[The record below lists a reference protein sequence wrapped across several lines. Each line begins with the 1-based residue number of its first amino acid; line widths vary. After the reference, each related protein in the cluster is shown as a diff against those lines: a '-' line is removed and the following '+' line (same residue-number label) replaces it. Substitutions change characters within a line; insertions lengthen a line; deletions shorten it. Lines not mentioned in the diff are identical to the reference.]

1 MFLSILRQFVVLIL
15 GLAVFLNANAD
26 DSFFDDDIVFDES
39 DGELDEWSDDSD
51 IFGEETS
58 IKEKRLS
65 WLDLGVTQKWGFN
78 PASDYSTTKERTEI
92 TLGTSGSV
100 SDSGYGEVELK
111 ATKFWP
117 SDSNYSTEKS
127 DLEVEKA
134 FLQFSFDDWSTKIGK
149 YTIGWGEL
157 EGGALDVVNPSGG
170 LTDPSMIPQWFM
182 SATRYFDTSDL
193 SFFYNS
199 NPEISKSKL
208 LVLKNDTY
216 DEFGVRYG
224 MSSEGSDMAF
234 YLGELIP
241 NDALIN
247 LTDGLVYATPYQLIG
262 FGMNKAFNE
271 YLLKFD
277 IAYKNNIQQNRTG
290 KFIKVD
296 RLDWDLAFDI
306 QNDDRQWLISINSQY
321 LLDFADDY
329 LTPTVLGGAVNTKR
343 NNMNYMA
350 SVSDKFGDSD
360 WTWGLSNVIAS
371 NNDLSLSSATLD
383 WDINDQW
390 QASFSGTYI
399 DAKDNRA
406 FAVLDDYQRV
416 NLEIKYQY

>member
-1 MFLSILRQFVVLIL
+1 MFFSILRQFVVLIL
-15 GLAVFLNANAD
+15 GLAVFLNAYAD

-51 IFGEETS
+51 IFGEENT
-58 IKEKRLS
+58 IEEKGLS

-78 PASDYSTTKERTEI
+78 PASDYSTTEERTEI

-100 SDSGYGEVELK
+100 SDSGYGEVELE
-111 ATKFWP
+111 ATKYWP
-117 SDSNYSTEKS
+117 SDSNYSTEKT

-234 YLGELIP
+234 YLGELVP

-247 LTDGLVYATPYQLIG
+247 LTDGLVYATPYHLIG

-329 LTPTVLGGAVNTKR
+329 LTPTALGGAVNAKR

>member
-277 IAYKNNIQQNRTG
+277 IAYKNNIQQNQSG

-329 LTPTVLGGAVNTKR
+329 LTPTALGGAVKAKR

>member
-1 MFLSILRQFVVLIL
+1 MFFSILRQFVVLIL
-15 GLAVFLNANAD
+15 GLAVFINAYAD

-170 LTDPSMIPQWFM
+170 LTNPSMIPQWFM

-224 MSSEGSDMAF
+224 LSSEGSDMAF
-234 YLGELIP
+234 YLGELVP

-277 IAYKNNIQQNRTG
+277 IAYKNNIQQNQSG

-343 NNMNYMA
+343 NNMNSMA

>member
-15 GLAVFLNANAD
+15 GLAVFLNAYAD

-39 DGELDEWSDDSD
+39 EGELDEWSDDSD

-58 IKEKRLS
+58 IEEKRLS

-182 SATRYFDTSDL
+182 SATRYFDNSDL

-277 IAYKNNIQQNRTG
+277 IAYKNNIQQNQTG

-329 LTPTVLGGAVNTKR
+329 LTPTALGGAVKAKR

>member
-15 GLAVFLNANAD
+15 GLAVFLNAYAD

-39 DGELDEWSDDSD
+39 EGELDEWSDDSD

-78 PASDYSTTKERTEI
+78 PASNYSTTKERTEI

-111 ATKFWP
+111 ATKFLP

-127 DLEVEKA
+127 DLVVEKA

-224 MSSEGSDMAF
+224 LSSEGSDMAF

-277 IAYKNNIQQNRTG
+277 IAYKNNIQQNQSG

-296 RLDWDLAFDI
+296 RLDLDLAFDI

-329 LTPTVLGGAVNTKR
+329 LTPTALGGAVNAKR
-343 NNMNYMA
+343 NNMNYMM

-360 WTWGLSNVIAS
+360 WSWGLSNVIAS
-371 NNDLSLSSATLD
+371 NNDLSLSSANLD

>member
-15 GLAVFLNANAD
+15 GLAVFLNAYAD

-58 IKEKRLS
+58 IEEKRLS

-277 IAYKNNIQQNRTG
+277 IAYKNNIQQNQTG

-329 LTPTVLGGAVNTKR
+329 LTPTALGGAVNAKR

>member
-170 LTDPSMIPQWFM
+170 LTNPSMIPQWFM

-277 IAYKNNIQQNRTG
+277 IAYKNNIQQNQTG

-329 LTPTVLGGAVNTKR
+329 LTPTALGGAVNAKR